1 MRRLPAL
8 ILIALL
14 LLAAGCGGKSGKQA
28 DVTDEANAVNIVN
41 HALPCI
47 VAYYSDMSSY
57 AGMTLPK
64 LRFYD
69 AGLRGIVI
77 ASAKLSTFCAEATS
91 GGTTAFQNGPNA
103 RIEIGSCKNPSGGR
117 PTLAA
122 RLFDSLGAI
131 AVYKDDHNGWQG
143 MTLQDLKTIAATW
156 DGSARIPNSLE
167 IVSAT
172 KTGYCVQTT
181 SGSET
186 MHIDQSEKIAAGGC
200 P

>member
-1 MRRLPAL
+1 VRRLPAL

-14 LLAAGCGGKSGKQA
+14 LLAAGCGGESGKQA
-28 DVTDEANAVNIVN
+28 AVADEANAANIVN
-41 HALPCI
+41 EALPCI

-57 AGMTLPK
+57 AGMTLPQ

-69 AGLRGIVI
+69 AGLRGLVIV
-77 ASAKLSTFCAEATS
+77 SAKKNSFCVEATS
-91 GGTTAFQNGPNA
+91 GETTAFQNGPNA

-117 PTLAA
+117 PTLAT
-122 RLFDSLGAI
+122 RLFDSFGAI
-131 AVYKDDHNGWQG
+131 WRYQKDNNSWQG
-143 MTLQDLKTIAATW
+143 MTLQDLKNLAA
-156 DGSARIPNSLE
+156 SVYPRISNSLE

-172 KTGYCVQTT
+172 KIGYCVQTT

-186 MHIDQSEKIAAGGC
+186 MHMDQSWKVAAGSC